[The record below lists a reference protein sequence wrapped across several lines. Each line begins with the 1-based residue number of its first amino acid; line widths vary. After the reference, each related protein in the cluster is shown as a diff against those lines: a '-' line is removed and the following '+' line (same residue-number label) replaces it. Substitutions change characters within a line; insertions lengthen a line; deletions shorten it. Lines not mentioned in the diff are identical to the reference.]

1 MYHAY
6 NLISHEKNGIAVSH
20 LPLMLEGQVAV
31 LSSGYLETNES
42 ISVLDNLKEV
52 SCLEKINTVICF
64 TQQNSCLDFL
74 KKI

>member
-42 ISVLDNLKEV
+42 ISVLDNLKKEV
-52 SCLEKINTVICF
+52 SCLERSIQLFALPSKTVA
-64 TQQNSCLDFL
+64 
-74 KKI
+74 